1 MTPQPRGTAEDVSGK
16 RDGAERL
23 TCGDDD
29 LGPLLLLNREAIM
42 SKAVVFLTAVIFG
55 LSSPALAAGKGG
67 GGGSGQTASS
77 HASAG
82 SSSGTTANK
91 AAIGSAT
98 RGAGAGKTKFNE
110 FTIKKTTDQASPK

>member
-1 MTPQPRGTAEDVSGK
+1 MGSSTARNGQLAATIFP
-16 RDGAERL
+16 GHYCL
-23 TCGDDD
+23 
-29 LGPLLLLNREAIM
+29 PNREAIM

-55 LSSPALAAGKGG
+55 HSSPALAAGKGG

>member
-1 MTPQPRGTAEDVSGK
+1 MCRAN
-16 RDGAERL
+16 GAERP
-23 TCGDDD
+23 TCGDYDP
-29 LGPLLLLNREAIM
+29 GSLLLLNREAIM

-67 GGGSGQTASS
+67 GGGGGGSGQTASS

-82 SSSGTTANK
+82 SSPGTTANK
-91 AAIGSAT
+91 AAVGNAT
-98 RGAGAGKTKFNE
+98 RGAGAGKIKFNE